1 MPGLILRQVSE
12 ILSKNNGLRKKINKG
27 GLSSAFSICLIYVM
41 KLSDIKGDIAVKVNE
56 ILYTK
61 FEEYLNEFILE
72 LPEKYKSTIKQE
84 HSNPGRTLFSYNKD
98 LKNFLLTG
106 RVHLVS
112 NHWYTSYD
120 KNKSTFDE
128 DAKAL
133 GLVQGKGFVENFKF
147 ENKYFSGNISI
158 SSHASCKAWGDCG
171 NSIYHRADVSLK
183 IKDIDALMKE
193 LDQALG
199 NKTLGHKK
207 LKDARGVE
215 IKVGDIVVCSDS
227 HYAGVWL
234 AKVLSLSDVMISV
247 SGSWGKINK
256 YPKDVIIV
264 SREAITK
271 K

>member
-1 MPGLILRQVSE
+1 
-12 ILSKNNGLRKKINKG
+12 
-27 GLSSAFSICLIYVM
+27 M
-41 KLSDIKGDIAVKVNE
+41 KLADIKGSIAGKINE

-61 FEEYLNEFILE
+61 FEEYLNEFIQT

-84 HSNPGRTLFSYNKD
+84 HSNPGRTLFRYNKE
-98 LKNFLLTG
+98 LKDFLSTG
-106 RVHLVS
+106 HGHLDE
-112 NHWYTSYD
+112 NWYTRYN

-128 DAKAL
+128 DAKVLGL
-133 GLVQGKGFVENFKF
+133 GLVQGKGHIENFEF

-158 SSHASCKAWGDCG
+158 SSFAYSKAWGDYDS
-171 NSIYHRADVSLK
+171 SISQRAEIYLK

-207 LKDARGVE
+207 LKDARGIE

-234 AKVLSLSDVMISV
+234 AEVMGLSDVQIRV
-247 SGSWGKINK
+247 TNKHEYGGEINK
-256 YPKDVIIV
+256 YPGDVIVV

>member
-1 MPGLILRQVSE
+1 
-12 ILSKNNGLRKKINKG
+12 
-27 GLSSAFSICLIYVM
+27 M
-41 KLSDIKGDIAVKVNE
+41 KLSDIKGDIAVRVNE

-61 FEEYLNEFILE
+61 FEEYLNEFIQT

-84 HSNPGRTLFSYNKD
+84 HSNLGTTLFNYNKEIKD
-98 LKNFLLTG
+98 FLSTG
-106 RVHLVS
+106 HGHLG
-112 NHWYTSYD
+112 NNWYTRYD

-133 GLVQGKGFVENFKF
+133 GLVKGNEFTEKFKF
-147 ENKYFSGNISI
+147 ENKYFSGNITL
-158 SSHASCKAWGDCG
+158 SSHAICTAWGHYC
-171 NSIYHRADVSLK
+171 NSISHRADVYLK

-199 NKTLGHKK
+199 NKTGLGHKK
-207 LKDARGVE
+207 LKDARGIE

-227 HYAGVWL
+227 RYSGVWL
-234 AKVLSLSDVMISV
+234 AEVMGLSDVQIRVTSKY
-247 SGSWGKINK
+247 GRGEINK
-256 YPKDVIIV
+256 YPGDVIVV

>member
-1 MPGLILRQVSE
+1 
-12 ILSKNNGLRKKINKG
+12 
-27 GLSSAFSICLIYVM
+27 M

-72 LPEKYKSTIKQE
+72 LPEKYESTIKQE
-84 HSNPGRTLFSYNKD
+84 HSNPGMALFNYNREIKD
-98 LKNFLLTG
+98 FLSTG
-106 RVHLVS
+106 HGHLG
-112 NHWYTSYD
+112 NNWYTSYN

-128 DAKAL
+128 DAKVL
-133 GLVQGKGFVENFKF
+133 GLVQGKELVEKFKF

-158 SSHASCKAWGDCG
+158 SSHASCKAWGDYG
-171 NSIYHRADVSLK
+171 NSISHRADVYLK

-193 LDQALG
+193 LGQVLG
-199 NKTLGHKK
+199 NRTGLGHKK

-215 IKVGDIVVCSDS
+215 IKVGDIVACSDS

-234 AKVLSLSDVMISV
+234 SEVMGLSDVQIRVTSKY
-247 SGSWGKINK
+247 GRGEINK
-256 YPKDVIIV
+256 YPGDVIVV

>member
-1 MPGLILRQVSE
+1 
-12 ILSKNNGLRKKINKG
+12 
-27 GLSSAFSICLIYVM
+27 M

-61 FEEYLNEFILE
+61 FEEYLNEFIQT

-84 HSNPGRTLFSYNKD
+84 HSAPGRMLFEYNKEIKD
-98 LKNFLLTG
+98 FLSTG
-106 RVHLVS
+106 HGYFDKS
-112 NHWYTSYD
+112 WYNSYID
-120 KNKSTFDE
+120 NNRLEK
-128 DAKAL
+128 DAKVL
-133 GLVQGKGFVENFKF
+133 GLVQGKGPVENFKF

-158 SSHASCKAWGDCG
+158 SSFAYSKAWGG
-171 NSIYHRADVSLK
+171 YSSNSIYHRANVYLK

-199 NKTLGHKK
+199 NKTSLGHKK

-215 IKVGDIVVCSDS
+215 IKVGDIVACSDS

-234 AKVLSLSDVMISV
+234 SEVIGLSDVQIRVTSKYD
-247 SGSWGKINK
+247 GRGEINK
-256 YPKDVIIV
+256 CPGDVVVV

>member
-1 MPGLILRQVSE
+1 
-12 ILSKNNGLRKKINKG
+12 
-27 GLSSAFSICLIYVM
+27 M
-41 KLSDIKGDIAVKVNE
+41 KLADIKGDIAVKVNE
-56 ILYTK
+56 ILFTK
-61 FEEYLNEFILE
+61 FEEYLNEFIQT

-84 HSNPGRTLFSYNKD
+84 HSNPGRTLFRYNKEIKDFLSTGHGHSGNSWYNSYNIK
-98 LKNFLLTG
+98 
-106 RVHLVS
+106 
-112 NHWYTSYD
+112 
-120 KNKSTFDE
+120 KSTIEE
-128 DAKAL
+128 DARVL
-133 GLVQGKGFVENFKF
+133 GLVRGKGLTEKFKF
-147 ENKYFSGNISI
+147 ENKYFSGKISI
-158 SSHASCKAWGDCG
+158 TSNASCKAWGDYG
-171 NSIYHRADVSLK
+171 NSINHYADIYLK

-199 NKTLGHKK
+199 NKTGLGYKK

-234 AKVLSLSDVMISV
+234 AEVLSLSDVMIGV

-256 YPKDVIIV
+256 YPGDVIVV

>member
-1 MPGLILRQVSE
+1 
-12 ILSKNNGLRKKINKG
+12 
-27 GLSSAFSICLIYVM
+27 M
-41 KLSDIKGDIAVKVNE
+41 KLSDIKGDIAVRVNE
-56 ILYTK
+56 MLFTK
-61 FEEYLNEFILE
+61 FEEYLNEFIQT

-84 HSNPGRTLFSYNKD
+84 HSNPGRTLFRYNKEIKD
-98 LKNFLLTG
+98 FLSTG
-106 RVHLVS
+106 QGQLGNSRY
-112 NHWYTSYD
+112 NRYKD
-120 KNKSTFDE
+120 KNGLE
-128 DAKAL
+128 EGAKVL
-133 GLVQGKGFVENFKF
+133 GLTRGKEFTEKFEF

-158 SSHASCKAWGDCG
+158 SSYASDCC
-171 NSIYHRADVSLK
+171 NLISHRTNVYLK

-199 NKTLGHKK
+199 NKTGLGHKK

-234 AKVLSLSDVMISV
+234 AEVMGLSDVRVRVTSKHEY
-247 SGSWGKINK
+247 GEINK
-256 YPKDVIIV
+256 YPGDVIVV

>member
-1 MPGLILRQVSE
+1 
-12 ILSKNNGLRKKINKG
+12 
-27 GLSSAFSICLIYVM
+27 M
-41 KLSDIKGDIAVKVNE
+41 KLSDIKGDIAVRVNE

-61 FEEYLNEFILE
+61 FEEYLNEFIQT

-84 HSNPGRTLFSYNKD
+84 HSNPGKTLFRHNKGIKD
-98 LKNFLLTG
+98 FLLTG
-106 RVHLVS
+106 HGHLD
-112 NHWYTSYD
+112 NNWYTRYD

-128 DAKAL
+128 DAKVL
-133 GLVQGKGFVENFKF
+133 GLVQGKGHLENFKF
-147 ENKYFSGNISI
+147 ENKYFSGNINI
-158 SSHASCKAWGDCG
+158 SSFAYNKAWGDYD
-171 NSIYHRADVSLK
+171 NSISQRADVYLK

-199 NKTLGHKK
+199 NKTGLGHKK
-207 LKDARGVE
+207 LKDARGIE

-234 AKVLSLSDVMISV
+234 AEVLSLSDVMIGV

-256 YPKDVIIV
+256 YPGDVIVV

>member
-1 MPGLILRQVSE
+1 
-12 ILSKNNGLRKKINKG
+12 
-27 GLSSAFSICLIYVM
+27 M

-61 FEEYLNEFILE
+61 FEEYLNEFILT

-84 HSNPGRTLFSYNKD
+84 HSNLGRTLFSYNKETKD
-98 LKNFLLTG
+98 FLSTG
-106 RVHLVS
+106 RGHLD
-112 NHWYTSYD
+112 NNWYTSYN
-120 KNKSTFDE
+120 KNKSTLDE

-133 GLVQGKGFVENFKF
+133 GLVQGKGSIEKFKF

-158 SSHASCKAWGDCG
+158 SSYVSCKAWGDYG
-171 NSIYHRADVSLK
+171 NSISHRADIYLK

-234 AKVLSLSDVMISV
+234 AEVLSLSDVMIGV

-256 YPKDVIIV
+256 YPGDVIVV
-264 SREAITK
+264 SREIITK

>member
-1 MPGLILRQVSE
+1 
-12 ILSKNNGLRKKINKG
+12 
-27 GLSSAFSICLIYVM
+27 M
-41 KLSDIKGDIAVKVNE
+41 KLSDIKGEIAVKVNE

-84 HSNPGRTLFSYNKD
+84 HSNPGRTLFSYNKE
-98 LKNFLLTG
+98 LKDFLSTG
-106 RVHLVS
+106 RGHLDES
-112 NHWYTSYD
+112 WYIS
-120 KNKSTFDE
+120 STGEE
-128 DAKAL
+128 DAKVL
-133 GLVQGKGFVENFKF
+133 GLVKGEGLIEKFKF

-158 SSHASCKAWGDCG
+158 TSYAYCKAWGNYN
-171 NSIYHRADVSLK
+171 NSIDHCADIYLK

-199 NKTLGHKK
+199 NKIVGHEK

-234 AKVLSLSDVMISV
+234 AEVLSLSDVMIGV
-247 SGSWGKINK
+247 SGSGGKINK
-256 YPKDVIIV
+256 HPGDVIIV
-264 SREAITK
+264 SREVITK